1 MNFQPDDVIGKLQ
14 EVIPPGF
21 LTSRD
26 AFINSI
32 PKDAEFKPYGKL
44 VHSFTVHKGTFTYSC
59 RGFFFRV
66 KTYSIPPFH
75 RSNSI
80 YVT

>member
-44 VHSFTVHKGTFTYSC
+44 VHSFTVHKGTFTYS
-59 RGFFFRV
+59 
-66 KTYSIPPFH
+66 
-75 RSNSI
+75 
-80 YVT
+80 

>member
-44 VHSFTVHKGTFTYSC
+44 VHSFTVHKGTFNTYSC
-59 RGFFFRV
+59 R
-66 KTYSIPPFH
+66 
-75 RSNSI
+75 
-80 YVT
+80 